1 MKSFHYDIVDSTN
14 SVAKELLKS
23 HDEVIVTADEQTS
36 GRGRNGHMWESG
48 IGTDILFTYAIKSS
62 PYTIKQPLMYQA
74 CAALAVQAFLLEILP
89 KEADIALKYPND
101 VYVRFNNNIGKISG
115 SLIEVEYMG
124 NQLSSIIT
132 GIGINVN
139 SNPFHIS
146 EYAYSMSI
154 AHIMSNPLNLN
165 DMYDLFIKKFLWF
178 IAQDERGSI
187 EKWVSALNLTGKKI
201 LHVQSEMEYTV
212 QGLTQEGFLNCSRE
226 DHVVTI
232 HSGDSVQ
239 YDLF

>member
-14 SVAKELLKS
+14 SVAKELLKL
-23 HDEVIVTADEQTS
+23 HDEVIVTTDEQIS

-48 IGTDILFTYAIKSS
+48 IGTDILFTYAVKSS
-62 PYTIKQPLMYQA
+62 LYPIKQPLMYQA

-146 EYAYSMSI
+146 EHAYSMSI
-154 AHIMSNPLNLN
+154 AHIMSIPLNLN

-178 IAQDERGSI
+178 IAQDERSSI
-187 EKWVSALNLTGKKI
+187 EKWVFALNLIGKKI
-201 LHVQSEMEYTV
+201 IHVQSELEYTV

-232 HSGDSVQ
+232 HSRDSVQ